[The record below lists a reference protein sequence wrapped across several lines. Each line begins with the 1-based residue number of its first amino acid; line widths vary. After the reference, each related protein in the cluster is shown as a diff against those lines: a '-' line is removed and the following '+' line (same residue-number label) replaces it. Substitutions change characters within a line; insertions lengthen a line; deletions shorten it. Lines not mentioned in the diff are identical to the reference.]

1 MVLEQNLSLV
11 NKIDRLLRW
20 GHWFT
25 FFNILL
31 ALCVTGS
38 YFLADPLPQSVLGWV
53 YLLVTWLGHTA
64 FLCFLFF
71 IITIFPV
78 SLIFPYQRH
87 VRGLAAALATC
98 GFVALIFDAYVYHSL
113 GYHAGSASYEQTL
126 NLLRQQVVTNLR
138 NFVLIT
144 AAVAAVL
151 LSVQLVLSNF
161 CWKKIA
167 RLSHSGTG
175 KPALVIFLGCF
186 VLSHLLHIWADASQN
201 DAITRQ
207 DNILPLSYPATAR
220 TMLARYNLLESSD
233 TAISASGLQ
242 QNWLAPDALRQPQV
256 QLSCAAAANTAPL
269 HVLLLPKITATQQQQ
284 LKQLGLRRMETHF
297 APVAA
302 DLALNN
308 LLYADMAP
316 NKLAE
321 QPGWLTQLPQAYLAF
336 DATTSW
342 QQRLPWLATYANNY
356 SNNNALLHWHF
367 LDNNTDLAALLQQAA
382 EGHVLVLEL
391 SGQSDKFALG
401 AASFWY
407 RWPQLQ
413 QQRISDV
420 TQHLDIVPTLL
431 AELGCFNQ
439 QNWSG
444 DNLLQP
450 QSQTKLNIVN
460 NQLYS
465 FRKDKMLLVEE
476 DGSFSVWSA
485 GTAVRLEQR
494 LDLPMLTDALKRLPS
509 QQQ

>member
-25 FFNILL
+25 FFNVLL
-31 ALCVTGS
+31 ALLITGS
-38 YFLADPLPQSVLGWV
+38 YFLADPLPQSAIGWI
-53 YLLVTWLGHTA
+53 YMLFTWLGHTA
-64 FLCFLFF
+64 FICFLFF

-87 VRGLAAALATC
+87 VRGLAAVLATT

-126 NLLRQQVVTNLR
+126 DLLRQQVVTNLR

-144 AAVAAVL
+144 CTVAAL
-151 LSVQLVLSNF
+151 LLWLQLVLSNF

-167 RLSHSGTG
+167 RLSHSGVG
-175 KPALVIFLGCF
+175 QPALVLLLGSF
-186 VLSHLLHIWADASQN
+186 VISHLLHIWGDASQN

-207 DNILPLSYPATAR
+207 DNILPFSYPATAR
-220 TMLARYNLLESSD
+220 TMLARYNLLD
-233 TAISASGLQ
+233 TSAGQLDTTQLQ
-242 QNWLAPDALRQPQV
+242 KNWLEPTALRQLPV
-256 QLSCAAAANTAPL
+256 QLSCASAANTAPVHLVVL
-269 HVLLLPKITATQQQQ
+269 HKLTAAQQIQ
-284 LKQLGLRRMETHF
+284 LKQLGMRHMNTHF
-297 APVAA
+297 APVAKA
-302 DLALNN
+302 QALDN
-308 LLYADMAP
+308 LIYADMAQNEP
-316 NKLAE
+316 QKA
-321 QPGWLTQLPQAYLAF
+321 PDWLQQLPAGYVAF
-336 DATTSW
+336 YSGNSW
-342 QQRLPWLATYANNY
+342 QQQLPWLKEQKTSAT
-356 SNNNALLHWHF
+356 ALLHWHF
-367 LDNNTDLAALLQQAA
+367 PDNDEALTPLLQQV
-382 EGHVLVLEL
+382 GDSTLLVIEL
-391 SGQSDKFALG
+391 QGQSDKFALG
-401 AASFWY
+401 TAAFWY

-413 QQRISDV
+413 QMRISDV
-420 TQHLDIVPTLL
+420 TQHLDILPTLL

-450 QSQTKLNIVN
+450 QSQTKLNILN

-465 FRKDKMLLVEE
+465 FRKDKMLVVEE

-509 QQQ
+509 QQP

>member
-31 ALCVTGS
+31 ALVVTGS
-38 YFLADPLPQSVLGWV
+38 YFLADPLPQSVLGWA

-87 VRGLAAALATC
+87 VRGLAAVLATC

-126 NLLRQQVVTNLR
+126 DLLRQQVVTNLR

-144 AAVAAVL
+144 AAVGTLL

-167 RLSHSGTG
+167 RLSHSGSG
-175 KPALVIFLGCF
+175 KPALVILLGCF
-186 VLSHLLHIWADASQN
+186 VLSHLLHIWGDASQN
-201 DAITRQ
+201 DTITRQ

-220 TMLARYNLLESSD
+220 TMLARYNLLDNSA
-233 TAISASGLQ
+233 TAITASGLQ
-242 QNWLAPDALRQPQV
+242 QNWLAPDALRQKPV
-256 QLSCAAAANTAPL
+256 QLSCAAVANTAPL
-269 HVLLLPKITATQQQQ
+269 HVLVLPALTSVQQQQ

-302 DLALNN
+302 DQALNN

-316 NKLAE
+316 NKPAE
-321 QPGWLTQLPQAYLAF
+321 QPTWLSQLPEAYVAF
-336 DATTSW
+336 EATASW
-342 QQRLPWLATYANNY
+342 QQQLPWLSTYSDNK
-356 SNNNALLHWHF
+356 ALLHWHF
-367 LDNNTDLAALLQQAA
+367 LDKDTDLTTRVQQAA
-382 EGHVLVLEL
+382 EGTVLVLEL
-391 SGQSDKFALG
+391 SGHSDKFALG
-401 AASFWY
+401 AAAFWY

-413 QQRISDV
+413 HQRISDV
-420 TQHLDIVPTLL
+420 TQHLDILPTLL

-439 QNWSG
+439 QNWTG

-494 LDLPMLTDALKRLPS
+494 LDVPMLTDALKRLPS
-509 QQQ
+509 Q

>member
-11 NKIDRLLRW
+11 NKVDRLLRW

-31 ALCVTGS
+31 ALVVTGS
-38 YFLADPLPQSVLGWV
+38 YFLADPLPQTVLGWS
-53 YLLVTWLGHTA
+53 YLLLTWLGHTA

-87 VRGLAAALATC
+87 VRGLAAVLATC

-126 NLLRQQVVTNLR
+126 DLLRQQVVTNLR

-144 AAVAAVL
+144 SAVAAIL

-175 KPALVIFLGCF
+175 KPALVVFLGSF

-207 DNILPLSYPATAR
+207 DNILPFSYPATAR
-220 TMLARYNLLESSD
+220 TMLARYHLLD
-233 TAISASGLQ
+233 TSGNQLSASDLQ
-242 QNWLAPDALRQPQV
+242 QNWLAPDALRQRKV

-269 HVLLLPKITATQQQQ
+269 NLIVIPKITATQQRL
-284 LKQLGLRRMETHF
+284 LKQHGLRQMDNHF
-297 APVAA
+297 APVANA
-302 DLALNN
+302 QALDN
-308 LLYADMAP
+308 LIYADMASNDLTRVP
-316 NKLAE
+316 N
-321 QPGWLTQLPQAYLAF
+321 WISQLPDAYVSF
-336 DATTSW
+336 HATANW
-342 QQRLPWLATYANNY
+342 QQQLPWVTAY
-356 SNNNALLHWHF
+356 SHNKALFNWHL
-367 LDNNTDLAALLQQAA
+367 LDNNTDLMTSVRQANEGPLLI
-382 EGHVLVLEL
+382 VEL
-391 SGQSDKFALG
+391 SGYSDKFALG
-401 AASFWY
+401 PAAFWY

-413 QQRISDV
+413 QQRIHAI
-420 TQHLDIVPTLL
+420 TQHLDILPTLL

-444 DNLLQP
+444 DNLFQP
-450 QSQTKLNIVN
+450 HSQTKLNIIN

-494 LDLPMLTDALKRLPS
+494 LDLPMLTDALKRLPA
-509 QQQ
+509 QP